1 MKGPILE
8 AQGLSKV
15 YRRGASE
22 VRAVDGIDLDV
33 EAGEF
38 MAIMG
43 RSGSGKT
50 TLLDLLGCLL
60 RPTGG
65 QLAIDG
71 RSVIGASDGELATI
85 RRERIGFVFQEFN
98 LIPTLTAIENVL
110 LPLRYGPRRPDAKAR
125 ATELLELVGLAERA
139 THRPTELSG
148 GEQQRVAI
156 ATAVAN
162 DPRVLFAD
170 EPTGADESHD
180 DRGTHRT
187 FPPINR
193 VRDELGQRNWPQP
206 VEKRSQPAAAR
217 LEQPVVLDHPV
228 PARELGVGP
237 ERPGQRAIDPMPARR
252 IRHAPL
258 RQPQVSHLIVRCTP
272 ERWTRTVCSRPCW
285 SQRVTLLLAGS
296 LRATR
301 SSRKPRCCGRSPSAP
316 PRVPGSGSSG
326 FVSRM
331 ETKSRPTQPKI

>member
-1 MKGPILE
+1 MSPVILE
-8 AQGLSKV
+8 ARGLSKV

-60 RPTGG
+60 RPTDGD
-65 QLAIDG
+65 LSIDG

-125 ATELLELVGLAERA
+125 ATDLLGLVGLAQRA
-139 THRPTELSG
+139 SHRPTELSG

-156 ATAVAN
+156 ARALVNEPAVI
-162 DPRVLFAD
+162 LAD
-170 EPTGADESHD
+170 EPTGELDSATSDRLMTTLRQLNADRGVTIIIVTHDAGVAGATDRVVRLTDGRVVADERRD
-180 DRGTHRT
+180 TRAFTRALAGEPATNGG
-187 FPPINR
+187 PR
-193 VRDELGQRNWPQP
+193 VW
-206 VEKRSQPAAAR
+206 AR
-217 LEQPVVLDHPV
+217 LGDLLEK
-228 PARELGVGP
+228 AR
-237 ERPGQRAIDPMPARR
+237 
-252 IRHAPL
+252 
-258 RQPQVSHLIVRCTP
+258 
-272 ERWTRTVCSRPCW
+272 
-285 SQRVTLLLAGS
+285 
-296 LRATR
+296 
-301 SSRKPRCCGRSPSAP
+301 GR
-316 PRVPGSGSSG
+316 
-326 FVSRM
+326 
-331 ETKSRPTQPKI
+331 